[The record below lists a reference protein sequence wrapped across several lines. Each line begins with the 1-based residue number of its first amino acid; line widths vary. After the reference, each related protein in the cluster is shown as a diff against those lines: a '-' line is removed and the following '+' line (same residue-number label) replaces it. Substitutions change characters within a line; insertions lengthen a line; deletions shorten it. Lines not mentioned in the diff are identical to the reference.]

1 MWELIEDKLG
11 VRTERLRVPQGW
23 IVRSL
28 CIIGSLGVALHQI
41 FVRDDGHTWVL
52 K

>member
-1 MWELIEDKLG
+1 M
-11 VRTERLRVPQGW
+11 W
-23 IVRSL
+23 IVRSVYHRE
-28 CIIGSLGVALHQI
+28 SGVALHQI